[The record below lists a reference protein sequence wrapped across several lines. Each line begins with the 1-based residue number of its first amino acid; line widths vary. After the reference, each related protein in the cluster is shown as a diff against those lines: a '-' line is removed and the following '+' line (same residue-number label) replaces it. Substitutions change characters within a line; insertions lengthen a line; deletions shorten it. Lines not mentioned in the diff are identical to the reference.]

1 VGSLRTGVID
11 SCEPLCG
18 YRVLN
23 LGPLEEP
30 VILTSVVSPTSSNFS
45 FFLFFFF
52 LKACIK

>member
-52 LKACIK
+52 F